1 MILCQQNPSIFSTVS
16 MTPSQVMIQDIS
28 YFLGLTIAKYTTGW
42 LNNRALISHSSGDQ
56 KSKIRVSEA
65 LVSPEAS
72 VLGSLGPSMM
82 LPVTSFHSFLW
93 LSNIPLYIC
102 LRYRF
107 WCVCVCCELTITIK
121 QLTHPSPHIVTMCV
135 CMHVHAHWEHFRS
148 TFSANCKYLIQVISY
163 GHHAVNVVSRTYPSY
178 KRTPSPWPVCFF

>member
-16 MTPSQVMIQDIS
+16 MIPSQVMIQDIS

-107 WCVCVCCELTITIK
+107 WCVCVLWTDNHNQAVNTSITS
-121 QLTHPSPHIVTMCV
+121 HSYHV
-135 CMHVHAHWEHFRS
+135 CVHACACTLR
-148 TFSANCKYLIQVISY
+148 TF
-163 GHHAVNVVSRTYPSY
+163 
-178 KRTPSPWPVCFF
+178 